1 MLKAVGIGTIGSKF
15 SDEWNNGGDDVG
27 WKTKSSDGD

>member
-1 MLKAVGIGTIGSKF
+1 MVKAVGIGTIGSKF

-27 WKTKSSDGD
+27 GKTKDSDED